1 MKSVTHLLCTFFL
14 LASVAAAQTGK
25 IAGKVV
31 DSRTNDPLVGAN
43 VVIEGTTIGSSA
55 NIDGF
60 FVILNIPPGSYRVK
74 ASMVGYMASSVVN
87 VRVNIGQTTNLDF
100 SLSESVIQAQEVV
113 VVATRPVVERDVAA
127 SRANISAREVENL
140 PIAQV
145 SSVIGLQA
153 GVQGLTIRGGESNQT
168 AFVVNGLTF
177 RDERDNTPYTGV
189 SLLAVQDFQ
198 IQTGGFSAEYGQI
211 RSGLVNVVT
220 KEGSP
225 SKYNVGAIVR
235 YSPPTKKYFGMKP
248 NEFDSYW
255 IRPFLDEEVCW
266 TGTTNGKW
274 DPWTQAQYK
283 PFEGWNA
290 VSQKLITN
298 DDPTDDL
305 TPEAARKVFL
315 YQHRKN
321 FDITKPDVNFDLGF
335 GGPVPVVSEM
345 LGKLRFY
352 ASFRYLNTQYAIP
365 LSRDGVTDYSGSLKV
380 TSDLAQGMK
389 LMIEGTIGNHE
400 ATDRNQTGVYGSFGS
415 SESIGNA
422 MNRVSFIDTRLF
434 TSDYWAP
441 NSVDRNVIGAKFTHV
456 LSGSTFYEVVAQRFS
471 SKYSTNPGRTRD
483 TSRVVKFGNGY
494 YIDEAPFGFIGN
506 PGNYSTTGID
516 GMRMAI
522 GMSNARDSSEVSSY
536 TLRFDIV
543 SQLDNY
549 NELKGGIEFAYTD
562 NGVNYGSVDVV
573 LPSGRTLSKWRTY
586 PTRLEAYVKD
596 KLEFE
601 GMIVD
606 AGLRFAMSHAGGEWF
621 VYDPFTKLFRG
632 TVSYGIDSLLA
643 KEPTKRITTLMPRLN
658 VAFPITDDA
667 KLYFNYGHFRALPT
681 PENLFLIRHE
691 TGSSDI
697 VRMADPNLPLEKTVA
712 YELGYEHN
720 LFDMFLLRVASYYKD
735 VSDQSRLVNYIGY
748 NNVPNYSVTTNTSYE
763 DIRGFEITL
772 TKNRGEWVQGFLN
785 YTYMV
790 STSGGFGRPRYYQ
803 NPVDQRNDER
813 TNPIQNKPIPRPYA
827 RANVDFFTP
836 EDFGPSFS
844 DFYPLGDVRL
854 NVLATWNA
862 GFYFTW
868 VGGGSVP
875 GVQNNIQWKDDY
887 GMDIRLSKNFR
898 FGGVNFQIFADINN
912 VLNLK
917 QMSTFGTTALGFVDN
932 TDYENYLKSLHLS
945 DEFNKYYGNIV
956 GDDRP
961 GTYRKAGVPFQP
973 MVHTRNLTSVRTPES
988 RPIYFD
994 ESSNQYYRW
1003 VNNAWATVDQSE
1015 IDRVQKDKAYIDMP
1029 NQDWFN
1035 FLNPR
1040 DVFFGVRIS
1049 FDLL

>member
-60 FVILNIPPGSYRVK
+60 FVILNIPPGSYR

-274 DPWTQAQYK
+274 DPWTQAQ

-352 ASFRYLNTQYAIP
+352 ASFRYVNTQYAIP